1 MFNVPFFYIMQFSP
15 HIFSN
20 IIEHFCLPFYL
31 NNTEPLHL
39 HLDRLRFR
47 LPHRYYLTLQTVTH
61 YLNLDAVGARYACP
75 KAMLSTNTKTEPKPQ
90 ENASTAATAPKPS
103 TPATP
108 APAFKVGDTVQ
119 PLRLVDYDGR
129 RLRQY
134 DDNYT
139 ILQIHGNRAVLT
151 ARGQV
156 WAAMRKPSPIRTTM
170 DSLYP
175 RRFR

>member
-61 YLNLDAVGARYACP
+61 YFNLDAVGARYACP

-156 WAAMRKPSPIRTTM
+156 WAAMRTEDIERV
-170 DSLYP
+170 
-175 RRFR
+175 